1 MKSLTLFLLMAC
13 LGATASAHPIEPF
26 MTPLSHS
33 ISAPTG
39 VAKLIGKWENTTYPF
54 DVSSSTT
61 AEELSDAYLKYEFRE
76 DGRFSRYIGNQDKRL
91 KEDGSWYFSMEG
103 SNHVLIME
111 LDNGTCVKALVKHL
125 EWDELVLYHELKCE
139 DPLMSAG
146 TKDFYFNRQ

>member
-13 LGATASAHPIEPF
+13 FGLTASAHDVEPL
-26 MTPLSHS
+26 TIPSLNS
-33 ISAPTG
+33 ISTATG

-54 DVSSSTT
+54 DVSSSRTT
-61 AEELSDAYLKYEFRE
+61 EELNNAYLEYEFRE
-76 DGRFSRYIGNQDKRL
+76 DGRFSRFIGNKDKRL
-91 KEDGSWYFSMEG
+91 KEDGTWYFSTEG
-103 SNHVLIME
+103 SHQVLIME
-111 LDNGTCVKALVKHL
+111 LDNGTCIKALVKHL